1 MVIGNW
7 SLVIY
12 NDFMSKKPVVL
23 AILDGFGISYEQ
35 RGNAVYHAKTPNLK
49 YISENYPGT
58 TLRASGV
65 EVGLSW
71 GEMGSSEVGHTNI
84 GAGIVVYQ
92 NLERFNIA
100 IRDKSFYS
108 LEAWKNATHHAIKN
122 ESNIHIMG
130 LLSNGGVHSHIDHLF
145 AILESIKLTGF
156 KGNVFIHIFTDGQD
170 VAPQSAVKFIGMLE
184 AEMKRQRIGKI
195 ASVMGRYYA
204 MDRNENWDRIK
215 KAYDCMVYG
224 VGEGARTAE
233 EAVVNSYDKNIKDEM
248 ILPTVVTGDRGSPV
262 GLVKNGDVLIFFNFR
277 ADRARQITKVFTSS
291 DFNKFN
297 RFDFNNLLFIPL
309 AQYGIGYPME
319 SAFPPEH
326 ISYPLAKVISEAGLK
341 QLHIAEKEKYAHV
354 TYFFNGGTEHEFP
367 GEDRIIIPSKSVI
380 SYDQKPEMSAYEILE
395 RVLVEIK
402 ANNYD
407 FTVVNFANGDI
418 VGHTGNFQA
427 GVKAVEVLD
436 DCIGKLK
443 DAVLAAGG
451 TLVITADHGNIEEMI
466 NLETGEIDKEHSTNP
481 VPLWIITPTNSRRSK
496 SKRAQIAPQ
505 GILADVAPTI
515 LEIMD
520 IPQPKHMSGTGLL
533 NIVTECPLVK

>member
-1 MVIGNW
+1 MN
-7 SLVIY
+7 
-12 NDFMSKKPVVL
+12 KKPVVL

-35 RGNAVYHAKTPNLK
+35 KGNAIYHAKTPNLK

-84 GAGIVVYQ
+84 GAGLVVYQ

-108 LEAWKNATHHAIKN
+108 LSAWKNVKDHTTKD

-156 KGNVFIHIFTDGQD
+156 KGNVFIHVFTDGQD
-170 VAPQSAVKFIGMLE
+170 VAPQSALKFIGMLE
-184 AEMKRQRIGKI
+184 AEIKRVKFGKI
-195 ASVMGRYYA
+195 ASVMGRYYT

-215 KAYDCMVYG
+215 KAYDCMVFG
-224 VGEGARTAE
+224 VGERGYSAE
-233 EAVVNSYDKNIKDEM
+233 EAVINSYDKNIKDEM
-248 ILPTVVTGDRGSPV
+248 IEPTVIVGDHESPV
-262 GLVKNGDVLIFFNFR
+262 GLVRNGDALIFFNFR

-297 RFDFNNLLFIPL
+297 RFEFNNLLFVPL

-326 ISYPLAKVISEAGLK
+326 ISYPLAKVISDAGLK

-354 TYFFNGGTEHEFP
+354 TYFFNGGTEKEFA
-367 GEDRIIIPSKSVI
+367 GEDRIIIPSKSVS

-395 RVLVEIK
+395 RVLAEIK
-402 ANNYD
+402 AGEFD

-418 VGHTGNFQA
+418 VGHTGDFAA
-427 GVKAVEVLD
+427 GVRAVEVLD
-436 DCIGKLK
+436 DCIGKLMH
-443 DAVLAAGG
+443 AVLAVGG
-451 TLVITADHGNIEEMI
+451 TLVITADHGNVEEMI

-481 VPLWIITPTNSRRSK
+481 VPFWIVAPSNLKHSK
-496 SKRAQIAPQ
+496 VKRAQIAPQ
-505 GILADVAPTI
+505 GILADVAPTV
-515 LEIMD
+515 LEIMG
-520 IPQPKHMSGTGLL
+520 IPQPQHMSGTSLL
-533 NIVTECPLVK
+533 NIVTECPLMK